1 MLQCTQAAAA
11 TLREVRQTQGLPE
24 SYGIRVF
31 GAPSPDGEVGLGI
44 GFAERPAKG
53 DHVGESA
60 GTRLFVAPDVADNV
74 ADMALDVVPP
84 PSNNGR
90 EQPKLVLRP
99 AGDVGGDSAS

>member
-31 GAPSPDGEVGLGI
+31 GASDPEGKVGLGI
-44 GFAERPAKG
+44 GFAEEPAQG
-53 DHVGESA
+53 DQVGESA
-60 GTRLFVAPDVADNV
+60 GTRLFVAPEVADNV

-90 EQPKLVLRP
+90 EPPQLVLRP
-99 AGDVGGDSAS
+99 AGNLGGEPA

>member
-31 GAPSPDGEVGLGI
+31 GASDPEGKVGLGI
-44 GFAERPAKG
+44 GFAEAPAQG
-53 DHVGESA
+53 DQVGESA
-60 GTRLFVAPDVADNV
+60 GTRLFVAPEVADNV

-84 PSNNGR
+84 PSNNGH
-90 EQPKLVLRP
+90 EPPQLVLRP
-99 AGDVGGDSAS
+99 AGNLGGDSGH